1 MQRQG
6 ITTGNFKDFATRK
19 MGLDMPTKGFYPK
32 FIKPV
37 LKQCGDE
44 TRPREGLELVMNEI
58 ISFMAN
64 PKADIESNDFDD
76 EPF

>member
-1 MQRQG
+1 MRWSTVVG
-6 ITTGNFKDFATRK
+6 
-19 MGLDMPTKGFYPK
+19 
-32 FIKPV
+32 
-37 LKQCGDE
+37 
-44 TRPREGLELVMNEI
+44 REGLELVMNDI